1 MPILFSGKSRTRYRR
16 TPQPKASMSMGK
28 TERWVN
34 NSWVTIDASVPH
46 NASAPYLVGQRTRD
60 ETHPGPPYKT
70 GGPFESLTFDLSPFR
85 PDGFGVYDTID
96 PVFISGLGNFR
107 WRYTGGFCNPV
118 FDGFDFTDSQYANF
132 NFVASQGG
140 VVPSLDPF
148 YSMVGGKLRPQLSQ
162 AGVAQAI
169 GEAGGIPTMLQS
181 TARTFRNSWR
191 DFGGSRSSPIL
202 APKDRAG
209 DWLNFN
215 FGWVPFVNDVVDITR
230 TTLFLGDYIRDLEA
244 RNNTWQKVNRVL
256 SNSVSDVE
264 LGKGGGIRCQPG
276 FVNSSSFCRFE
287 PGVGFTGWS
296 IRQREE
302 TKVWAS
308 GEYKF
313 YMPEFDRSHL
323 SYDNKMSAV
332 SRALTLYGA
341 QINPVNL
348 WKITPWS
355 WLIDW
360 FANVGDIIQNV
371 QDAATDGVV
380 SRNLYLMHR
389 KSTELAL
396 QQNVFCKTGTRTF
409 EFRRRRTSKQRDH
422 ASTPFGFGLSPT
434 TLSPRQWSILGALG
448 ISKFT

>member
-1 MPILFSGKSRTRYRR
+1 
-16 TPQPKASMSMGK
+16 MSMGR
-28 TERWVN
+28 TERLVN
-34 NSWVTIDASVPH
+34 GSWLTIDSSIPH
-46 NASAPYLVGQRTRD
+46 SAQAPYLTGQRTRD

-107 WRYTGGFCNPV
+107 WRYIGGFCNPN
-118 FDGFDFTDSQYANF
+118 FDVHDFTDSQYANF
-132 NFVASQGG
+132 DFVASQAGMI
-140 VVPSLDPF
+140 PSLDSF

-169 GEAGGIPTMLQS
+169 GESGGIPSMLRS

-191 DFGGSRSSPIL
+191 DFGGNTTSHIL

-215 FGWVPFVNDVVDITR
+215 FGWVPFVRDLGDVLH
-230 TTLFLGDYIRDLEA
+230 TTKFLGDYIADLTA

-256 SNSVSDVE
+256 SSSESNLE
-264 LGKGGGIRCQPG
+264 LGKGGGIRCNPT

-287 PGVGFTGWS
+287 PGIGFTGWS
-296 IRQREE
+296 IRSRVT

-313 YMPEFDRSHL
+313 YMPEFDPSHL
-323 SYDNKMSAV
+323 SYDDKLSAV

-360 FANVGDIIQNV
+360 FANVGDVIQNV

-389 KSTELAL
+389 KITEIVLK
-396 QQNVFCKTGTRTF
+396 QDIYCKTGTRSF

-422 ASTPFGFGLSPT
+422 ASTPFGFGLTPT
-434 TLSPRQWSILGALG
+434 TLSGRQWSILGALG